1 MGRRILNFSL
11 VLLIQLITINTWAQ
25 DLFVYHIT
33 GKVHYSDL
41 SQHNEQAFYNYKILP
56 STVFKLEEKSEL
68 ILRDNDYNLLLVKS
82 KGSYSAKNLIDLFK
96 NRGKEENFTR
106 KTIEFISSE
115 LVRSDEDIR
124 EYADNYLKQSGGV
137 SRGNCIGAL
146 MISPINGQVLSASVL
161 LFTWEGSP
169 SNISYE
175 FRITDESPD
184 LNDER
189 ILFYTKVQNATE
201 LSIDVDSLSF
211 LKENESYSWSVNP
224 IKEPNCASFYF
235 IFTSKERIKILKN
248 SLVQSIDTSQTITDQ
263 LVELASLYENNGLLQ
278 EAIACYDLAFTLT
291 ENQAFLTLAK
301 LTIARHQ

>member
-25 DLFVYHIT
+25 DLFVYHFM
-33 GKVHYSDL
+33 GKVYYSDL
-41 SQHNEQAFYNYKILP
+41 VRENEQAFYNYKILP
-56 STVFKLEEKSEL
+56 STVFKLEERSEL
-68 ILRDNDYNLLLVKS
+68 ILRDKDYNLLLVKA
-82 KGSYSAKNLIDLFK
+82 KGSYPTNNLIDLFK

-115 LVRSDEDIR
+115 LVRSDEDIL

-161 LFTWEGSP
+161 SFTWEGSP
-169 SNISYE
+169 SNTSYE

-211 LKENESYSWSVNP
+211 LKENQSYSWSVNP
-224 IKEPNCASFYF
+224 IKEPNCARFNF
-235 IFTSKERIKILKN
+235 KFTSKAAIKSLKD
-248 SLVQSIDTSQTITDQ
+248 SLIESIDTSQTMTDQ
-263 LVELASLYENNGLLQ
+263 IVELASLYETNGLIQ
-278 EAIACYDLAFTLT
+278 EALACYEMAFTLT
-291 ENQAFLTLAK
+291 ENQVFLTLSK
-301 LTIARHQ
+301 LVLARHQ